1 MLHCNRAI
9 RDRIAPME
17 NDMVALTYRE
27 APAVTATT
35 AKAAPAS
42 DVQAAPK
49 GFFARFLAAM
59 MEARLKQAEREIRL
73 YGRSSSKNDAP
84 FGGW

>member
-1 MLHCNRAI
+1 
-9 RDRIAPME
+9 
-17 NDMVALTYRE
+17 MVALTYRE
-27 APAVTATT
+27 APAVTATSGAT
-35 AKAAPAS
+35 AKTVPAS

-49 GFFARFLAAM
+49 GFFARFIAAM

-73 YGRSSSKNDAP
+73 YGRSSSKNDTP